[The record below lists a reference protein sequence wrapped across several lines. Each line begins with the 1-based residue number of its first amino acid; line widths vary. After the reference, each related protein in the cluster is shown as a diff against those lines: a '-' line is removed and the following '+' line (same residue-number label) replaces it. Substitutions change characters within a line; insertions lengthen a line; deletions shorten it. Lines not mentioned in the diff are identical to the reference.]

1 MTTEEYQDIIR
12 STFMTNNWN
21 DYADLFEKILNKAKE
36 TGDIELAKERGGK
49 FIEVL
54 LADYKEEEFKDED
67 ERLAFIRLR
76 DITKKY

>member
-1 MTTEEYQDIIR
+1 MTTEEYQDMIR

-21 DYADLFEKILNKAKE
+21 DYADLFEKILKKAKE
-36 TGDIELAKERGGK
+36 TGDIELTKERGGK

-54 LADYKEEEFKDED
+54 LADYKEEDIKNEK
-67 ERLAFIRLR
+67 EREAFVRLR

>member
-1 MTTEEYQDIIR
+1 MTTEECQDMIR

-49 FIEVL
+49 FIETL
-54 LADYKEEEFKDED
+54 LADYKEEDITNEK
-67 ERLAFIRLR
+67 EREAFVRLR
-76 DITKKY
+76 DIVKKY

>member
-1 MTTEEYQDIIR
+1 MTTEEYQDMIR

-21 DYADLFEKILNKAKE
+21 DYADLFEKILNKSKE

-54 LADYKEEEFKDED
+54 LADYKEEDIKNEK
-67 ERLAFIRLR
+67 EREAFVRLR

>member
-1 MTTEEYQDIIR
+1 MTLEQYQEIAR

-36 TGDIELAKERGGK
+36 TGDIELAKERGSK
-49 FIEVL
+49 FIESL
-54 LADYKEEEFKDED
+54 LADYREEGIKNEEERE
-67 ERLAFIRLR
+67 AFIRLR

>member
-1 MTTEEYQDIIR
+1 MKTEDYEELVR

-36 TGDIELAKERGGK
+36 TGDLELAKERGSK

-54 LADYKEEEFKDED
+54 LADYKEEDIKNEK
-67 ERLAFIRLR
+67 EREAFVRLR
-76 DITKKY
+76 DIVKKY